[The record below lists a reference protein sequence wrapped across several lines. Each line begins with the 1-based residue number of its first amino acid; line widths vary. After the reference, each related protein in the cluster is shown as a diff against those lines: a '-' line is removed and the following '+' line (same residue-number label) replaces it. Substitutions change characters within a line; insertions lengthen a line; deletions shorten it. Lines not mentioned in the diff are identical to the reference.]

1 MAGTSGLTQFA
12 EATTLDVS
20 QIRFASGTA
29 ARTRGVAS
37 YLFLLAFIFLLYLN
51 VPIVFPALEVIHP
64 AKLVGAGALLALA
77 LEIMSGRARFR
88 WGWPESG
95 LLIGFLCAAALS
107 CLTALWPGHAAAAVA
122 DLVKMVLIYFFLVN
136 CATTERRIRGV
147 MWTMVIGGLVPLAGV
162 LRNYL
167 QGRTIEERTAW
178 VGIFANPNDLAY
190 GLVILVPLAG
200 YLALRSGLVARLGL
214 TAIALLYS
222 AAIFV
227 TFSRGG
233 LVGLVAVI
241 GLFAW
246 RQRGIGIKIAVAVL
260 LVAGMAVAARHWS
273 RDQGFTNLSGDNSF
287 QERIATSK
295 AGLAMFFDYPLLGVG
310 PACSVVAWPL
320 YAPKGLYTRGAL
332 VTHNTIIQALS
343 ETGALGSAAFLLFLG
358 FGLYRA
364 RRISSESRV
373 PDFRMAVALE
383 IALWGFVVCGLSA
396 GNVFTWFVYILTGL
410 ISATSQLG
418 ETANG

>member
-1 MAGTSGLTQFA
+1 
-12 EATTLDVS
+12 
-20 QIRFASGTA
+20 
-29 ARTRGVAS
+29 
-37 YLFLLAFIFLLYLN
+37 
-51 VPIVFPALEVIHP
+51 
-64 AKLVGAGALLALA
+64 
-77 LEIMSGRARFR
+77 
-88 WGWPESG
+88 
-95 LLIGFLCAAALS
+95 
-107 CLTALWPGHAAAAVA
+107 
-122 DLVKMVLIYFFLVN
+122 
-136 CATTERRIRGV
+136 
-147 MWTMVIGGLVPLAGV
+147 MWTMVIGGLVPVAGV

-167 QGRTIEERTAW
+167 QGSTIEERTAW

-214 TAIALLYS
+214 TAIALLYC

-295 AGLAMFFDYPLLGVG
+295 AGLAMFFDHPLLGVG

-320 YAPKGLYTRGAL
+320 YAPKGPTR
-332 VTHNTIIQALS
+332 
-343 ETGALGSAAFLLFLG
+343 AA
-358 FGLYRA
+358 
-364 RRISSESRV
+364 
-373 PDFRMAVALE
+373 P
-383 IALWGFVVCGLSA
+383 W
-396 GNVFTWFVYILTGL
+396 
-410 ISATSQLG
+410 
-418 ETANG
+418 